1 MVPYFFCRYGNLYTE
16 NNVAISGIH
25 THAGPGGYL
34 QYVVYIVTSLGF
46 VRQSFDVI
54 VDGIEQ
60 SIIQAHEN
68 LRPGSIFVN
77 KGNEKDSLL
86 SLIWAAVTSPSL
98 CPPPPLTS
106 KFKAHDQER
115 LSILIFNH
123 KIIMK
128 GYKIKL

>member
-1 MVPYFFCRYGNLYTE
+1 MITNFCGIFCFCRYGNLYTE
-16 NNVAISGIH
+16 QNVAISGIH

-46 VRQSFDVI
+46 VRQSFDAL

-77 KGNEKDSLL
+77 KGKMM
-86 SLIWAAVTSPSL
+86 LISSVSFA
-98 CPPPPLTS
+98 
-106 KFKAHDQER
+106 
-115 LSILIFNH
+115 
-123 KIIMK
+123 
-128 GYKIKL
+128 G